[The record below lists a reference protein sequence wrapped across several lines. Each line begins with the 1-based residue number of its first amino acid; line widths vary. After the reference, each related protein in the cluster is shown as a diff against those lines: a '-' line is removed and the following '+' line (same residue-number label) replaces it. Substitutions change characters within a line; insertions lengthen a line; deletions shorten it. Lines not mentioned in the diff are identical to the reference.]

1 MGAMRN
7 LAFEVSVIDQRIKE
21 LHAKIAPLQEEISTL
36 IKEKRD
42 LIELIDQDIINNV
55 KDGEKIP
62 VMLEYR
68 SSSVS
73 YHAATKFFESIG
85 LGIDGMDP
93 DINQYCL
100 RIAMDEDGSNINRV
114 LTALEMVE
122 PFVRPQAN
130 GRKRFDLFE
139 HTLSEWD
146 CYWLTYNPANKRW
159 AVETGSGMRRNQDPT
174 FSDMS
179 LKKVLAYI
187 CNAHY
192 YTPIEEDE

>member
-1 MGAMRN
+1 MRN

-114 LTALEMVE
+114 LTA
-122 PFVRPQAN
+122 N
-130 GRKRFDLFE
+130 GR
-139 HTLSEWD
+139 
-146 CYWLTYNPANKRW
+146 
-159 AVETGSGMRRNQDPT
+159 T
-174 FSDMS
+174 F
-179 LKKVLAYI
+179 
-187 CNAHY
+187 C
-192 YTPIEEDE
+192 

>member
-1 MGAMRN
+1 MRN

-73 YHAATKFFESIG
+73 YHAATQFFESIG

-100 RIAMDEDGSNINRV
+100 RIAMDEDGSNLNRV
-114 LTALEMVE
+114 LTALEWL
-122 PFVRPQAN
+122 N
-130 GRKRFDLFE
+130 LLSGRKQMGVSVSICSNILC
-139 HTLSEWD
+139 L
-146 CYWLTYNPANKRW
+146 NGI
-159 AVETGSGMRRNQDPT
+159 VTG
-174 FSDMS
+174 
-179 LKKVLAYI
+179 
-187 CNAHY
+187 
-192 YTPIEEDE
+192 